1 MSDLKDTLMR
11 FTRGVTK
18 TSGELLK
25 STKLSLA
32 LSTEEDKLKQIYT
45 EIGKKVHEIYQYGGS
60 LGKFFDEK
68 YAEIQQTEL
77 AIDGIKSQMD
87 TIKGVK
93 SCPKC
98 GAAVERS
105 AGFCPKCGNQLEI
118 ASAVSDAQGR
128 AEPPAV
134 RHESPAAMPD
144 QPIRR
149 EAPPVKNVT
158 YCRYCQAENEPNSK
172 FCLTCGRM
180 L

>member
-1 MSDLKDTLMR
+1 MSDLKDTLLK

-32 LSTEEDKLKQIYT
+32 LSSEEDKLKQIYT

-68 YAEIQQTEL
+68 YSEIQRTET
-77 AIDGIKSQMD
+77 AIDSIKSQID

-93 SCPKC
+93 TCPKC
-98 GAAVERS
+98 GASVERN
-105 AGFCPKCGNQLEI
+105 AGFCPKCGNQLD
-118 ASAVSDAQGR
+118 SMPPVPDA
-128 AEPPAV
+128 PANPEQPFIL
-134 RHESPAAMPD
+134 ESPA
-144 QPIRR
+144 RL
-149 EAPPVKNVT
+149 EPPSVKNTV
-158 YCRYCQAENEPNSK
+158 YCRFCQTENEAGSK